1 MATPTVRSSQLSD
14 ALEAESGGIREQA
27 STIFLSAWS
36 NIETRVESGTARLPR
51 EIIWLGGAPGAG
63 KGTNTPFIL
72 RERSITAPPIV
83 TSDLLNSPEMRR
95 VKDSGSLVG
104 DADVVRLLFE
114 RLLEPAHTT
123 GVVVDG
129 FPRTEI
135 QVECV
140 KLFYERMLDLR
151 ADHRGTP
158 KAALFPKPLFQI
170 VVLYVEERESV
181 ERQLK
186 RGRELVAHNER
197 VRETGVGRLLEE
209 RATDLSE
216 ESCRQRYRVFMDQTY
231 HVLQRLKE
239 VFHFHVINAQ
249 GDIAS
254 VERAIIQEFE
264 YQSSLEL
271 DEETYDAMHHIPLA
285 SEIVVAAR
293 QHLVERL
300 ESYQRESP
308 DLFRRI
314 IEIIDQEF
322 LPAILLHAIT
332 GMAKLTS
339 DNELFANPLALS
351 MLVDILNERGY
362 RTCATVEMRE
372 VPSRMDVATHY
383 IICTRKPRYRFELL
397 FQGSRIRRGT

>member
-1 MATPTVRSSQLSD
+1 LTSPNVRSSTLSD
-14 ALEAESGGIREQA
+14 VLAAETGGIREHA
-27 STIFLSAWS
+27 NSIFLSAWE
-36 NIETRVESGTARLPR
+36 NIGERVESGTARLPR

-72 RERSITAPPIV
+72 RERGITAPPIV

-95 VKDSGSLVG
+95 IKDSGVLVG

-129 FPRTEI
+129 FPRTEV
-135 QVECV
+135 QVECL
-140 KLFYERMLDLR
+140 KLFYQRMLDLR
-151 ADHRGTP
+151 DAHRGTA

-186 RGRELVAHNER
+186 RGREIVAHNER
-197 VRETGVGRLLEE
+197 VRETGIGKLLEE

-216 ESCRQRYRVFMDQTY
+216 DSCRKRYRVFMEQTY
-231 HVLQRLKE
+231 HVLQSLKQ

-271 DEETYDAMHHIPLA
+271 DEDTYDAMDHIPLA

-293 QHLVERL
+293 QHLVDRL
-300 ESYQRESP
+300 ESYQRDSP
-308 DLFRRI
+308 ELFLRI

-322 LPAILLHAIT
+322 LPAILLHAMT

-372 VPSRMDVATHY
+372 VPSRVDPATHY